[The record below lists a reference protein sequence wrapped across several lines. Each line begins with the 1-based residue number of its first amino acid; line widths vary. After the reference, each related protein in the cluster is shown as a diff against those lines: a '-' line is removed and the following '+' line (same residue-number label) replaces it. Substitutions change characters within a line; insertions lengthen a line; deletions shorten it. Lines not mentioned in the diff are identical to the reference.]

1 MNHQKRVSI
10 NNGGLKVLSKKVE
23 NSELICEIIKTDRTL
38 IIANS
43 VPPRNQGLS
52 ESMNHDF
59 SLETKS
65 TNFTSRKYPSRFFSK
80 NHTL

>member
-10 NNGGLKVLSKKVE
+10 NNGGLKVSSKNLE
-23 NSELICEIIKTDRTL
+23 NSELICEIIKKERTL

-43 VPPRNQGLS
+43 VPPRNQELS

-59 SLETKS
+59 IFETKS
-65 TNFTSRKYPSRFFSK
+65 TNFTPRKYPFGFFSK
-80 NHTL
+80 NHTV